1 MLLIVFEKENSF
13 FYLAGSYILKERFT
27 MCLVQ
32 SMVPTIKYGYL
43 NFTILVLVC
52 ILEQG
57 NRMGV

>member
-1 MLLIVFEKENSF
+1 
-13 FYLAGSYILKERFT
+13 
-27 MCLVQ
+27 MCLGQ
-32 SMVPTIKYGYL
+32 SMVPTIRYGYL